1 MEKPLDFIF
10 NQTVFWY
17 SRRESNPQLTLRRGL
32 LSPFNYGSIFNFS
45 DTSQLSK
52 IEKYPCGC
60 KKDVISSAVNRF
72 VYENQPETAFLL
84 PICSELFGQSNPL
97 GGVCYIHL
105 TTEAQIKVAL
115 NKRPSS
121 TILKSINI
129 NFIFLT
135 HHRQSVN
142 SFKSKMSIQ
151 IFLSFKLYH
160 TQTRYRRFLD
170 SCRGVRDNDRRR
182 KENIRKR
189 YSEVGQGSALQVS
202 DEINAHFAEQTL
214 SNKNIQIK
222 RNPCHA
228 VGQ

>member
-1 MEKPLDFIF
+1 MQRIKFSRSQTSKRPGEAKQKTL
-10 NQTVFWY
+10 QTVEKRLAAELLA
-17 SRRESNPQLTLRRGL
+17 SQTRLERATPGLGGSCSIQL
-32 LSPFNYGSIFNFS
+32 SYWDKYQKYSIFRLPRTR
-45 DTSQLSK
+45 TS
-52 IEKYPCGC
+52 Y
-60 KKDVISSAVNRF
+60 R
-72 VYENQPETAFLL
+72 
-84 PICSELFGQSNPL
+84 L

-121 TILKSINI
+121 IILKSINI
-129 NFIFLT
+129 SFIFLT

-228 VGQ
+228 VG